1 MLKAVRQIRSAIS
14 MLNPEGVRR
23 LTARPVHVGLVAGA
37 PSAYAEM
44 EDFLVPASV
53 SHERRIEL
61 TECLHRASDND
72 DSHQPDLVLFDASLS
87 CPKNCYVFDRRDPGR
102 VVGEILRER
111 EDMSLPLARMF
122 PPFRKPV
129 VDGIIH
135 SVSRENAMF
144 ALATALPNIVPSLI
158 ELPWAIG
165 EFASDTAFLTMNQIR
180 MAFMIA
186 AACGAPV
193 GFAQQKTEIA
203 SILAAAFGWRTL
215 ARELAGKLP
224 LGSGLI
230 PKGAIAFAGTF
241 AIGKGLD
248 HLHRVGRNHT
258 AAERRAVYRHALEQ
272 GKDLARGALE
282 AGE

>member
-1 MLKAVRQIRSAIS
+1 
-14 MLNPEGVRR
+14 MLNPAGVRR
-23 LTARPVHVGLVAGA
+23 LATRPVHIGLVAGA
-37 PSAYAEM
+37 PPAYAEM

-53 SHERRIEL
+53 SHERRLEL
-61 TECLHRASDND
+61 VEYLHRASDED
-72 DSHQPDLVLFDASLS
+72 GSQQPDLVLFDSALA
-87 CPKNCYVFDRRDPGR
+87 CPRNCFIFDRRDPGR
-102 VVGEILRER
+102 VIGEILRER
-111 EDMSLPLARMF
+111 EDMALPLARMF

-135 SVSRENAMF
+135 SVSRENALF
-144 ALATALPNIVPSLI
+144 ALATALPNIVPTLI
-158 ELPWAIG
+158 ELPWVIS

-193 GFAQQKTEIA
+193 GLAEQKTQVA
-203 SILAAAFGWRTL
+203 SILAAAFGWRTV
-215 ARELAGKLP
+215 ARELAGRVP

-230 PKGAIAFAGTF
+230 PKAAIAFAGTY

-258 AAERRAVYRHALEQ
+258 AAERRAAFNHGLEQ
-272 GKDLARGALE
+272 GKNLAKGAVE
-282 AGE
+282 ASR